1 MPFTVQPQCMVVGDQ
16 MACLQG
22 IQRAWETHLQ
32 TKRLPAPPIQ
42 ATDVLPAKA
51 SRHFLRAVF
60 KASSGGR
67 TP

>member
-1 MPFTVQPQCMVVGDQ
+1 MPFTVQPLCMVVRDQ

-51 SRHFLRAVF
+51 SRTSCAQSL
-60 KASSGGR
+60 KPLSGGR